1 MVTASDPAGLAVAAQ
16 LYNSRFDGTLP
27 LAAVYA
33 LDERDVQVAVRWSAR
48 TGMRIAARS
57 GGHSYG
63 GYSNPQA
70 GVLLDITGIR
80 GTRARPSDRV
90 AAIGAGSEL
99 SEVYTA
105 LAAAGQTIPAGTC
118 PTVGIA
124 GLALGG
130 GVGFVGRRWGTT
142 SDNVLALRIVTADG
156 RARTIDRRRDEDL
169 YWACRGGGGGNFG
182 VVTAFLMR
190 TFPTDPASTFVLTY
204 DWSHVVERS
213 CRPGRRGRPRRR
225 TTSSRSARSRPA
237 RTPPACACPGRSSAP
252 RARSRRPSRRS
263 PRPSRRSR

>member
-1 MVTASDPAGLAVAAQ
+1 M
-16 LYNSRFDGTLP
+16 
-27 LAAVYA
+27 VYA
-33 LDERDVQVAVRWSAR
+33 LDERDAQAAVRWSAR
-48 TGMRIAARS
+48 TGIRVAARS

-80 GTRARPSDRV
+80 GTRARPRDRK

-105 LAAAGQTIPAGTC
+105 LASVGQTIPAGTC
-118 PTVGIA
+118 PTVGMA

-130 GVGFVGRRWGTT
+130 GVVFVGRRWGTT

-156 RARTIDRRRDEDL
+156 RARTIDRRRHEDL

-182 VVTAFLMR
+182 IVTAFLMR
-190 TFPTDPASTFVLTY
+190 TFPAEPASTFVLTY
-204 DWSHVVERS
+204 DWDDVAEVVQRG
-213 CRPGRRGRPRRR
+213 RPGRRRRR

-237 RTPPACACPGRSSAP
+237 PRSPACACRGRSSAP
-252 RARSRRPSRRS
+252 RARSRRPSPRS
-263 PRPSRRSR
+263 PRSSRRSR